1 MTALRDLL
9 HRCHWSDV
17 QDAIRID
24 PTVSLRIEDSDEE
37 DSWFVDDVRRLKSVD
52 STPGL
57 LVRDRPRRPT
67 ARRERCRI
75 GGELI
80 RRVSWTV
87 DHGV

>member
-1 MTALRDLL
+1 
-9 HRCHWSDV
+9 V
-17 QDAIRID
+17 K
-24 PTVSLRIEDSDEE
+24 PTS
-37 DSWFVDDVRRLKSVD
+37 
-52 STPGL
+52 L

-75 GGELI
+75 GGGLI